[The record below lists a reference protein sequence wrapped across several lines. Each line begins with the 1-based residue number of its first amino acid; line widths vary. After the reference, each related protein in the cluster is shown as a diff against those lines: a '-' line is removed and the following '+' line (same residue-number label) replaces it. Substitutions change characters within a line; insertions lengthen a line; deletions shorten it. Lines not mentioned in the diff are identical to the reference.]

1 MNSRYRRSIRSR
13 QYCVHYGPSGN
24 QKTADTAANGKEAFT
39 FASDTTKQL
48 IALTSAIIAVTVTFA
63 KDIFA
68 IAPGVSKV
76 ALVVAWLGYITSL
89 VFGVFTLMALTGE
102 ISSSPAVKT
111 AASAPAAEKPPKADA
126 SSAAAKP
133 KKAKETGIWSSS
145 VTTLSAVQ
153 ILVFL
158 VATGVIVVCG
168 LGFAYGEYAKN
179 SDRNVIKN
187 LAPEITNALRSADV
201 KKLEQVLAADSH
213 FSGANG
219 ASFTKAQLI
228 ADLSAKR
235 LVVDEI
241 QTETF
246 KTESTGDTATETGFL
261 RAGGQYDGKRFS
273 GNFRYTILYSK
284 RNDKWKAVFL
294 QTPSFQ

>member
-1 MNSRYRRSIRSR
+1 
-13 QYCVHYGPSGN
+13 
-24 QKTADTAANGKEAFT
+24 
-39 FASDTTKQL
+39 
-48 IALTSAIIAVTVTFA
+48 
-63 KDIFA
+63 
-68 IAPGVSKV
+68 
-76 ALVVAWLGYITSL
+76 
-89 VFGVFTLMALTGE
+89 
-102 ISSSPAVKT
+102 
-111 AASAPAAEKPPKADA
+111 
-126 SSAAAKP
+126 
-133 KKAKETGIWSSS
+133 
-145 VTTLSAVQ
+145 
-153 ILVFL
+153 VFL

-219 ASFTKAQLI
+219 ATFTKAQLI